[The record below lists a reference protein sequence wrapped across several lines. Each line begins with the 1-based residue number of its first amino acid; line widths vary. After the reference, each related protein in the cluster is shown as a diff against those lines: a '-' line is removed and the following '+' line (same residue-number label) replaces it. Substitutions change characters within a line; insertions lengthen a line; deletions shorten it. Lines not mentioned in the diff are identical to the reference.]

1 MNHLKE
7 EQLLAEYYGELD
19 QKRRGHLAECGE
31 CRAEL
36 ELLTRLLNLT
46 RDYPVPERG
55 ESYGQEVWARV
66 EPKLAQKPRRRWIRW
81 WAITPVLAAVIVIA
95 FVVGAL
101 TEKRRQE
108 KFSEKTSER
117 VLLAALSNHLD
128 RSQILLTELANEGP
142 STADLNDE
150 RARARDL
157 VYENRLL
164 RQTARRLGDG
174 VYVGLLDDLER
185 VLLDVSNS
193 PADLRPNKWA
203 GLQQRIVDEGLLFK
217 VRVTSIDARR
227 KEQTL

>member
-1 MNHLKE
+1 MNHLEE

-19 QKRRGHLAECGE
+19 EKRRGHLAECEE
-31 CRAEL
+31 CRAEFHRL
-36 ELLTRLLNLT
+36 AGLLNST
-46 RDYPVPERG
+46 RDYPAPERA
-55 ESYGQEVWARV
+55 ESYGRDVWARL
-66 EPKLAQKPRRRWIRW
+66 EPKLARDPRRRWMRW
-81 WAITPVLAAVIVIA
+81 WAISPALAAVIMIA
-95 FVVGAL
+95 FVAGAL
-101 TEKRRQE
+101 TEKRRQQN
-108 KFSEKTSER
+108 FSEKTRER

-174 VYVGLLDDLER
+174 VYAGLLDDLER
-185 VLLDVSNS
+185 VLLDVANS
-193 PADLRPNKWA
+193 PANLRPNEWA
-203 GLQQRIVDEGLLFK
+203 GLQQRIEDEGLLFK